1 MPEQEPLLPQETEVK
16 QSPAGF
22 DSVKEEEVFEPGPPV
37 YLVDGIA
44 KPAKWTVNG
53 KYCYEQD
60 DLDRYIKQLEK
71 DGVKYTVEEVVPPAE
86 LYVTNG
92 VKYAN
97 VDEAV
102 KHINNVS
109 APDSLTIPYLQ
120 EKIKVTEDWLAA
132 ALTKI
137 AEIETVTIT
146 ELSDKVR
153 VLEEAAVKEEIVKE
167 ETIIKR

>member
-1 MPEQEPLLPQETEVK
+1 MPELEPSRPQGIEAKFTP
-16 QSPAGF
+16 SGF
-22 DSVKEEEVFEPGPPV
+22 DAKIETEEVFEPGPPIFI
-37 YLVDGIA
+37 VDGIA

-60 DLDRYIKQLEK
+60 DLDGYIKQLEK
-71 DGVKYTVEEVVPPAE
+71 DGVKYVVEEVTPPPGI
-86 LYVTNG
+86 YVTNG
-92 VKYAN
+92 VKYVN

-120 EKIKVTEDWLAA
+120 EKIKANEDWLAA
-132 ALTKI
+132 ALTKLN
-137 AEIETVTIT
+137 EIETVTIT

-153 VLEEAAVKEEIVKE
+153 VLGEAKEEAEE
-167 ETIIKR
+167 IIKR